1 MSSKRLLALLLL
13 CGAVAAAEG
22 FVRAFG
28 KLFVDEGCKEVSFVG
43 ANTWRMLEAQAGLY
57 GVQACGAAAGRRAPA
72 AAAPPRY
79 LRTTAPGPP
88 AGERQE
94 PRHCAAGQR
103 RRAQHI
109 CVARLCDR
117 HRARA
122 AAPDRARWVG
132 TAAVAQG
139 MPSAARAASSPAP
152 LPSCRS
158 HPHPPPPY
166 TNRRVQRCRP
176 EGPGSRPW
184 PTPPRAGCA
193 SSSSWPETGA
203 APNARIQYAS
213 WNGRSSPDDFYASP
227 AVRATF
233 RDHLAFM
240 VRGMVGVQGPMS
252 RCAQRPGAPCLLASP
267 SCHSAG
273 QPHKHGQRPQVP
285 ASGAGRGRAG
295 EQAAGSGLRLA
306 VGDSATLA
314 TPTPQPAVGSA
325 SRHRLPP
332 SPHHRT
338 PCCSDDPTIFSWN
351 LMNEPRFF
359 ANTSSNPCD
368 TDPASCTATLQ
379 VGGGGNRGL
388 RSCRCCLQGDCTP

>member
-1 MSSKRLLALLLL
+1 MKDVRRYPSSAQTP
-13 CGAVAAAEG
+13 GACW
-22 FVRAFG
+22 RRRR
-28 KLFVDEGCKEVSFVG
+28 GCTAS
-43 ANTWRMLEAQAGLY
+43 
-57 GVQACGAAAGRRAPA
+57 RRAAPPPA
-72 AAAPPRY
+72 AARRLPLHPLAPCAPLPPAHLQVNGKNPATALLDNAAALNISV
-79 LRTTAPGPP
+79 LRVFATGTEPELPLQTAPGGWAPP
-88 AGERQE
+88 PS
-94 PRHCAAGQR
+94 PRACPALRALPRLPPPSRPAAPTRTRHHPTPTGVYND
-103 RRAQHI
+103 
-109 CVARLCDR
+109 VALKALDR
-117 HRARA
+117 VLADA
-122 AAPDRARWVG
+122 AARGLRLVLILARNWGGPD
-132 TAAVAQG
+132 
-139 MPSAARAASSPAP
+139 
-152 LPSCRS
+152 
-158 HPHPPPPY
+158 
-166 TNRRVQRCRP
+166 
-176 EGPGSRPW
+176 
-184 PTPPRAGCA
+184 
-193 SSSSWPETGA
+193 
-203 APNARIQYAS
+203 ARIQYAS
-213 WNGRSSPDDFYASP
+213 WNGLSSPDDFYASP